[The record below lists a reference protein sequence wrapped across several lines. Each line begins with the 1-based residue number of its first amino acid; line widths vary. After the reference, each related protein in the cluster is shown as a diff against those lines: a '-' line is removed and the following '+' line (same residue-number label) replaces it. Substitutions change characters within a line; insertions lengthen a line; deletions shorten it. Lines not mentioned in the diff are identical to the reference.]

1 MYKKIEDMHFKDRD
15 PKVIAWQKDTRGE
28 LESPILYSFPQPGSN
43 IKKIKYFAVRDYEK
57 VLFYNKGT
65 LIGDISSGIYELS
78 KDAKIKGTQI
88 VWVDIAKI
96 QIPWGIPI
104 RNGIPTKEGY
114 EVGCHGDIEVR
125 ISNPVTFYNDVVAGK
140 KEWIVQDLKNW
151 IMNLLHSSLR
161 DIFKNYNLKQIK
173 LEDRERVINLVKSKV
188 AEEFSGYGLQLDSFN
203 ILKINLPQNL
213 QEVADYDADKVLTV
227 TKTKKDDFDDLI
239 SQKQGFQDR
248 INELNERTNKLQ
260 DDLLDGQISKE
271 HFENKKK
278 QTQKFISE
286 LQEKINNINK
296 DLNKI

>member
-15 PKVIAWQKDTRGE
+15 PNVIAWQKDTRGE
-28 LESPILYSFPQPGSN
+28 LESPILYSFPQPESN

-125 ISNPVTFYNDVVAGK
+125 ISDPETFYNDVVAGK
-140 KEWIVQDLKNW
+140 KDWIVQDLKNW

-203 ILKINLPQNL
+203 ILKINLPENL
-213 QEVADYDADKVLTV
+213 QEVVDYDADKVLTV

-239 SQKQGFQDR
+239 SQKQNSQDR
-248 INELNERTNKLQ
+248 INELNERINKLQ
-260 DDLLDGQISKE
+260 DDLLDGQISQE
-271 HFENKKK
+271 LFENKKQ

-296 DLNKI
+296 DLDEI